1 MKPKLQKLEPN
12 RHQAKII
19 STSASP
25 RDTAAIARSY
35 SFKIHSDKTKESNL
49 SPQHKS
55 PQVDDTPSA
64 LDEAY
69 KEPQLPQFIS
79 TSNSHRKTNN
89 STYKRFLPKP
99 KMDAATCKIQI
110 RQIVQQIKD
119 LYQEGPIVDGWLE
132 SQSQN
137 SSPEVMTIDYIKE
150 TYKFNQSEVTC
161 ESPRPGYR
169 LCGVDTFGQKWSYP
183 CPMEQLASVSI
194 AIARYQKLQYLLAR
208 KRSLEAFLER
218 LQERERREN
227 I

>member
-1 MKPKLQKLEPN
+1 MKPKLRKLEPN

-25 RDTAAIARSY
+25 QDTALNHSY
-35 SFKIHSDKTKESNL
+35 SFKIRSDKTKQKMSA
-49 SPQHKS
+49 HHS
-55 PQVDDTPSA
+55 PQVDDSFSA
-64 LDEAY
+64 SDQTY
-69 KEPQLPQFIS
+69 REPQLPQFIS
-79 TSNSHRKTNN
+79 TSNSDRKTNH
-89 STYKRFLPKP
+89 STYRRFLPKP
-99 KMDAATCKIQI
+99 KMDAATCKNQI

-137 SSPEVMTIDYIKE
+137 STPEVITVDYIKE

-183 CPMEQLASVSI
+183 CPVEQLASVSL
-194 AIARYQKLQYLLAR
+194 AVARFQKMQYLLAR

-218 LQERERREN
+218 LQERERRGN

>member
-25 RDTAAIARSY
+25 RDTASRDRSY
-35 SFKIHSDKTKESNL
+35 SFKIHSNKTKESNL
-49 SPQHKS
+49 STHHSLQIDNTLLAS
-55 PQVDDTPSA
+55 
-64 LDEAY
+64 DEAY

-79 TSNSHRKTNN
+79 TSNSNRKTNN
-89 STYKRFLPKP
+89 STYRRFLPKP
-99 KMDAATCKIQI
+99 KIDAATCKIHIQ
-110 RQIVQQIKD
+110 QIVQQIKA

-137 SSPEVMTIDYIKE
+137 SSPEVMTIDYIKQ
-150 TYKFNQSEVTC
+150 TYTFDQSEVTC

-169 LCGVDTFGQKWSYP
+169 LCGVDTFGQKWFYP
-183 CPMEQLASVSI
+183 CPMEQLPSVSI

-218 LQERERREN
+218 LQEQERRGN